1 MSELP
6 LDKRFG
12 LAFHHFGLAVPEP
25 DAAFAYLGALGY
37 RGGEPMFDPLQGVN
51 LVMRYH
57 ESMPAVEV
65 IWPGDEPSPIDNMLK
80 RRDSLIYHIC
90 YTSPD
95 VPGALA
101 AMEAAGLQVL
111 AVTEPRPAILFGGQ
125 EVSFHHVANF
135 GLIEF
140 IHGAVPPMDLGR

>member
-1 MSELP
+1 MS

-12 LAFHHFGLAVPEP
+12 LAFHHFGLAVHEP
-25 DAAFAYLGALGY
+25 DSAFAYLSALGY

-57 ESMPAVEV
+57 ASMPSVEV
-65 IWPGDEPSPIDNMLK
+65 IWPGDAPSPIDNMLK

-90 YTSPD
+90 YTAPD

-101 AMEAAGLQVL
+101 AMEEAGLQVL

-125 EVSFHHVANF
+125 HVSFHHVANV

-140 IHGAVPPMDLGR
+140 IHGDVPPMDLGR